1 MPSSQEAEAGGES
14 SRPAGL
20 HKETLKTERM
30 KVKKGRRRKG
40 GREGRERGKERKKE
54 GSTYSYKNLHM
65 SIHSIIYNKKGKVF

>member
-40 GREGRERGKERKKE
+40 GREGRERGRETERQRQRE
-54 GSTYSYKNLHM
+54 HYQSWTTDHRTP
-65 SIHSIIYNKKGKVF
+65 IYTRDSQT